1 MERKLMKLSK
11 ISTILLGATLL
22 ASSGAIAGETNKI
35 SINLADQVTVEGKTL
50 EPGRY
55 KVEWRGNGPN
65 VQVTVEKGNQQV
77 ASFQARLTEQATPN
91 SASAYGT
98 SAAPDGTKSLTSIYV
113 GGKKY
118 ILEVEQT
125 SARRDNDAT
134 SAK

>member
-1 MERKLMKLSK
+1 MKLSK
-11 ISTILLGATLL
+11 ISTILFAATLL
-22 ASSGAIAGETNKI
+22 ASWGAMAGETNKT
-35 SINLADQVTVEGKTL
+35 SINLADKVTVEGKTL

-55 KVEWRGNGPN
+55 TVERSGNGPN
-65 VQVTVEKGNQQV
+65 VQVKVEKGNQQV

-113 GGKKY
+113 GGTKY
-118 ILEVEQT
+118 ILEVGQT
-125 SARRDNDAT
+125 SASRENNAT